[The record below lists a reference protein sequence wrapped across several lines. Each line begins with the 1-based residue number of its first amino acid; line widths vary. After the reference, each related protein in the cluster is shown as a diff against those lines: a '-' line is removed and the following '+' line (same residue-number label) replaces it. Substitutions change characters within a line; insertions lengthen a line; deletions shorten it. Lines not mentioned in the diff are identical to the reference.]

1 MDYKDK
7 YIKYKTKYKK
17 LCFQFKNIDINNM
30 IGGKNI
36 KKHIILLFPDI
47 LSNIKLPSKIINKLK
62 RKYKIIELNYDF
74 NDSEL
79 KNKFKLEDL
88 QFENIAKNIY
98 DNLDKNNNYIT
109 IGFNQGCH
117 ICNYFSNKY
126 KKIVKMQIL
135 LNNRRIN
142 AENYEKTII
151 RGNRML
157 EMNYNKEFADKYK
170 LGIISDDDLI
180 DKLNEK
186 DKYKDLI
193 HHTIALKIREQY
205 KKVPI
210 KQYIKTYIFDQ
221 IVSDLDIIYE
231 HNLKDDKTK
240 NIKDI
245 QSIEKAII
253 DHCKSNVDKIKQNN
267 NMINNSEFGLVIV
280 DYEIDIPEGTT
291 IFTKN
296 RIQKLLYLLNR

>member
-1 MDYKDK
+1 MEEK
-7 YIKYKTKYKK
+7 YTKYKTKYLQLKK
-17 LCFQFKNIDINNM
+17 INNQ

-36 KKHIILLFPDI
+36 NKYIILLFPDV
-47 LSNIKLPSKIINKLK
+47 LSNIKFPNKIINKLK
-62 RKYKIIELNYDF
+62 RKYKIIDLKYDF

-98 DNLDKNNNYIT
+98 DNLDKDINYIT

-126 KKIVKMQIL
+126 KKIVTMQIL

-151 RGNRML
+151 RGYRML

-170 LGIISDDDLI
+170 LGIISDNDLI
-180 DKLNEK
+180 NKLNEK

-193 HHTIALKIREQY
+193 HHIIVLKIREQY

-221 IVSDLDIIYE
+221 IVADMDIIYS

-240 NIKDI
+240 YIKDI

-253 DHCKSNVDKIKQNN
+253 DHCKTNVDKIKQNN
-267 NMINNSEFGLVIV
+267 NMINNSKFELVVV
-280 DYEIDIPEGTT
+280 DYEIDIPEGT

-296 RIQKLLYLLNR
+296 RIKKLLYLLNR